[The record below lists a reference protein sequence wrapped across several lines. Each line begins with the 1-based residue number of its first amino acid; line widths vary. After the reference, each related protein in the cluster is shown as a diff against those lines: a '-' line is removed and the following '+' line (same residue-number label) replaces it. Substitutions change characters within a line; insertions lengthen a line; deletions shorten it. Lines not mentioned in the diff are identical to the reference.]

1 MRDIIE
7 EYLEH
12 YQETLDDD
20 LINSLKIAQ
29 KHELHTIIRTQL
41 SYEHGLKSF
50 DLIKTKTFKTLH
62 KEIRY
67 EILKSVIYKEN
78 KRNDEASYYDVEL
91 MELQFIFNFFDM
103 LVYENRTADIIA
115 KKSLWTLPLDNMIS
129 LEKLVDVKSISCE
142 KDSKDCVTLIVE
154 NQEINVIA
162 FLLTNNSPVFKA
174 MLNSNS
180 FKEGQSRVIELPGK
194 KY

>member
-1 MRDIIE
+1 M
-7 EYLEH
+7 
-12 YQETLDDD
+12 
-20 LINSLKIAQ
+20 
-29 KHELHTIIRTQL
+29 
-41 SYEHGLKSF
+41 
-50 DLIKTKTFKTLH
+50 IKTKTFKTLH

-194 KY
+194 KYLEIVYFLQFLHSPQELGDICGKKISFIFLLPYFLFEHT